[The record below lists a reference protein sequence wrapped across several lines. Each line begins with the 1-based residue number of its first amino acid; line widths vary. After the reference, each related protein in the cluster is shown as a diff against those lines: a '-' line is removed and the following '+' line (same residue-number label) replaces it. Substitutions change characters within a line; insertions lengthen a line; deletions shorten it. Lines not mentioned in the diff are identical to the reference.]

1 MRKLILTMILGLA
14 AGIAKADVM
23 LYWTIDTSGAEGGE
37 AVADANAKYAVLYG
51 YEAADSTDLGNNLSI
66 YTALDAVLD
75 GGAIDTKV
83 TWTLP
88 NGTSGEYDYFIVRL
102 FNASKVNTYVSAPYS
117 YDSLTANVWAKDMLS
132 MKATTAKGFGNFRA
146 VPEPTSG
153 LLLLLGVAG
162 LALKRKRA

>member
-1 MRKLILTMILGLA
+1 M
-14 AGIAKADVM
+14 
-23 LYWTIDTSGAEGGE
+23 
-37 AVADANAKYAVLYG
+37 
-51 YEAADSTDLGNNLSI
+51 
-66 YTALDAVLD
+66 LD

-83 TWTLP
+83 TLP
-88 NGTSGEYDYFIVRL
+88 KGSGEGEYDYFIVRL

-117 YDSLTANVWAKDMLS
+117 YDSLAANVWATDILS